1 MLIALAILLLGGGGD
16 VWLFPEDFTDKVETV
31 IVEEKK
37 QSEII
42 DLFDKMNESVATHG
56 DRVKEIAEMVSSLN
70 RYPEATEQDFESIIE
85 SLLEERKKLQTE
97 VLDARLNMV
106 LQFHQ
111 NEWEHVF
118 SADSVFNKN

>member
-1 MLIALAILLLGGGGD
+1 M
-16 VWLFPEDFTDKVETV
+16 ETV

-56 DRVKEIAEMVSSLN
+56 DRVKEIAEMVSILN

-111 NEWEHVF
+111 NEWEDVF